1 MKLCV
6 VGGGSSYTPE
16 LLRGVIDEYA
26 SLGIDDVVLTDPRE
40 DRLGPVSSFCRRM
53 AEAAGSPVRVST
65 ETDLDK
71 ALVGAD
77 FVVVQIRVGGQEGRH
92 EDIQLGLR
100 HGLIGQETTGVG
112 GFAKALRTVPVVLD
126 IARRIEAVAPNA
138 WMLNFTNPAG
148 LVTEAVLNHVRERC
162 VGLCNVPIEMQMDLA
177 ELLDAAPEEVDLDWV
192 GLNHLGWVRRVDL
205 RGKDVLPD
213 LLEQIEDGV
222 PGPANVP
229 EIDYPNGFLRALG
242 AIPSSYVR
250 FFYMPDEM
258 LAEIQAAKQTRAQE
272 VAVIEEELLALYAD
286 PNTPPQLPELLS
298 QRGGAWY
305 SRLAV
310 QVLGALANSEPTTHI
325 VNTRNDGAVWGVA
338 DDASV
343 EVPCQISS
351 SGVKPL
357 PRGDIDDSILGL
369 IQQVKSYERLTIR
382 AAVEQD
388 PRLAT
393 LALLANPLVP
403 NAKLASAIV
412 ADCVKRGLLQAAP

>member
-16 LLRGVIDEYA
+16 LLRGVIDEFET
-26 SLGIDDVVLTDPRE
+26 LQIDDVVLTDPRE
-40 DRLGPVSSFCRRM
+40 DRLEPVAHFCRRM
-53 AEAAGSPVRVST
+53 AEAAGTPISVST
-65 ETDLDK
+65 ETSLDD
-71 ALVGAD
+71 ALGGAD
-77 FVVVQIRVGGQEGRH
+77 FVVVQIRVGGQDGRH

-126 IARRIEAVAPNA
+126 IARRIEAIAPNA

-148 LVTEAVLNHVRERC
+148 LVTEAVLNHVRQRC

-177 ELLDAAPEEVDLDWV
+177 EILGAEAEEVELDWV

-205 RGKDVLPD
+205 RGQD
-213 LLEQIEDGV
+213 LLPKLLDEIEDGV

-229 EIDYPNGFLRALG
+229 EIDYPPGFLKSLG

-258 LAEIQAAKQTRAQE
+258 LAEIQAAKLTRAQE
-272 VAVIEEELLALYAD
+272 VAVIEEDLLKIYAD
-286 PNTPPQLPELLS
+286 PESPAELPALLS
-298 QRGGAWY
+298 ERGGAWY

-310 QVLGALANSEPTTHI
+310 QVLGALASEEPTVHI
-325 VNTRNDGAVWGVA
+325 VNTRNDGAIDGIA
-338 DDASV
+338 EDASV
-343 EVPCQISS
+343 EVPCQISKH
-351 SGVKPL
+351 GVVPI
-357 PRGDIDDSILGL
+357 PRGEVDDSILGL
-369 IQQVKSYERLTIR
+369 MQQVKSYERLTIR
-382 AAVEQD
+382 AAVEQS
-388 PRLAT
+388 PRLGM

-403 NAKLASAIV
+403 DAKVASAV
-412 ADCVKRGLLQAAP
+412 MTECADRGLLG